1 MAQFEIP
8 EAFEIPYFDHGK
20 NISKTIKNS
29 SSRRKMNPMLFVF
42 RKIRNI
48 ILYQLSFFCPL
59 NSWRVKMHKWRG
71 VHVGNNVYIGQQ
83 CSIDNAYPE
92 YVFLE
97 DDISLAGEVTI
108 IAHANPYKHF
118 EGVIEAKVAPIVV
131 RKGAWISVKSTLLGG
146 ADIGEYAIVSAGS
159 VVSNKVPAY
168 TMVVGN
174 PAKKI
179 YNFEHI
185 LKKQQ

>member
-1 MAQFEIP
+1 MAQFDIP

-108 IAHANPYKHF
+108 
-118 EGVIEAKVAPIVV
+118 VV
-131 RKGAWISVKSTLLGG
+131 RKGAWVSVKSTLLGG

-185 LKKQQ
+185 LNKK